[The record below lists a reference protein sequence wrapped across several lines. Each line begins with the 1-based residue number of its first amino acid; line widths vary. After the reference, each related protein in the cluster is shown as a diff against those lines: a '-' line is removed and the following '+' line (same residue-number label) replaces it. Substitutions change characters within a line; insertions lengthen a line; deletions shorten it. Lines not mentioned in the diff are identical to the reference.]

1 MAKSK
6 FVVELAQDIGKCA
19 KELKETVKCD
29 LINKKDAT
37 LWLSTI
43 EDNCVHL
50 RKQLGLKK

>member
-29 LINKKDAT
+29 VINKKDAS

-43 EDNCVHL
+43 EDNCAHL
-50 RKQLGLKK
+50 RNQLRLKK